1 MCGSGLKL
9 ISDLYPQTVILIRLD
24 KEFFVTRGR
33 ELDSNVTRYTWVLR
47 DTWFVVRRL
56 LYLGAVEN

>member
-24 KEFFVTRGR
+24 KEFVTRGMER
-33 ELDSNVTRYTWVLR
+33 DSNVTRYTWVLR
-47 DTWFVVRRL
+47 GTWFVVRRL

>member
-24 KEFFVTRGR
+24 KEFVTRGMER
-33 ELDSNVTRYTWVLR
+33 DSNVTRYTWVLR

>member
-9 ISDLYPQTVILIRLD
+9 IKDLYLQTVNLIRFNKGL
-24 KEFFVTRGR
+24 VTRGMER
-33 ELDSNVTRYTWVLR
+33 DSNVTSYTWLLR
-47 DTWFVVRRL
+47 GTGIVVRRL